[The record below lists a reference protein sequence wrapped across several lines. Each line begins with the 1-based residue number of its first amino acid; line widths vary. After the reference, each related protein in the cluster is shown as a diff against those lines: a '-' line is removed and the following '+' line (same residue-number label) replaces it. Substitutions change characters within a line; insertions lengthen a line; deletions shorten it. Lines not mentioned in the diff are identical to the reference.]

1 MVMMMLSSTM
11 SVRGGRVS
19 AAAAAAP
26 RRAPAAARRPV
37 ALAPGR
43 RQVAVAMAAAPTP
56 PQIDFDADKFMADIK
71 AKWDGTED
79 KKDLLIKG
87 GGALVGFWAGVQLLS
102 VVNHVPPLS
111 AFFKTVGLG
120 YTTWF
125 AYRYLL
131 FASTREEL
139 SEDIDTLKDKIL
151 GDK

>member
-1 MVMMMLSSTM
+1 MP
-11 SVRGGRVS
+11 VS
-19 AAAAAAP
+19 
-26 RRAPAAARRPV
+26 
-37 ALAPGR
+37 
-43 RQVAVAMAAAPTP
+43 MASAPTP
-56 PQIDFDADKFMADIK
+56 PQIDFDADKFMTDIK
-71 AKWDGTED
+71 AKWDATED
-79 KKDLLIKG
+79 KKDLLIKS
-87 GGALVGFWAGVQLLS
+87 GGALVGFWAGIQLLS

-151 GDK
+151 GGN

>member
-1 MVMMMLSSTM
+1 M
-11 SVRGGRVS
+11 
-19 AAAAAAP
+19 
-26 RRAPAAARRPV
+26 AARRPMSM
-37 ALAPGR
+37 
-43 RQVAVAMAAAPTP
+43 AMRHVPVSMASAPTP
-56 PQIDFDADKFMADIK
+56 PQIDFDADKFMTDIK
-71 AKWDGTED
+71 AKWDATED
-79 KKDLLIKG
+79 KKDLLIKS
-87 GGALVGFWAGVQLLS
+87 GGALVGFWAGIQLLS

-151 GDK
+151 GGN